1 MIMSKKIVGV
11 FHSEQEASSAI
22 QSLKRTGYHADDIS
36 IITRDKKDMRKLEDE
51 TGTMAPE
58 GAAGGAATGGVLG
71 GIGGLLAGLGA
82 LAIPGIGPIL
92 AAGPLAATLAGAAVG
107 AAGGGI
113 VGGLIGLGIPEN
125 EAQEYDNAVDE
136 GKILVIVD
144 TDESNRS
151 EVYRIFRDNNSANR
165 RYDDEYAASDR
176 TATSEMANEDTL
188 YGNTPAMGAT
198 NLDANRM
205 DNTPVGDRGLAAPA
219 DLERD
224 TLNRDRD
231 VMGRDDEARKLQLRE
246 EQLDVNKNTVR
257 SGEVEVHKDIVE
269 ERKEMDVPV
278 SHEEVVIERRS
289 VGDVPTDQPVGL
301 DETIRVPVSEE
312 QVEVNKRNVVTGEV
326 EVHKRDVHETEHVS
340 DTLRR
345 EEARIE
351 KDGHP
356 DMREGSETLKEK
368 ASSRRL

>member
-22 QSLKRTGYHADDIS
+22 QSLKRTGYNADDIS

-107 AAGGGI
+107 AAGGGL

-125 EAQEYDNAVDE
+125 EAQEYDTAVDE

-144 TDESNRS
+144 TEESNRS
-151 EVYRIFRDNNSANR
+151 EVYGIFRDNNSANR
-165 RYDDEYAASDR
+165 RYDDEYASSDR
-176 TATSEMANEDTL
+176 ALNSEMASEDTL
-188 YGNTPAMGAT
+188 YGSTPAMGAT

-205 DNTPVGDRGLAAPA
+205 DNTPVGERGLAAPA
-219 DLERD
+219 DLDRD
-224 TLNRDRD
+224 TLRRDGI
-231 VMGRDDEARKLQLRE
+231 GRDDETRKLELRE

-269 ERKEMDVPV
+269 ERKEVDVPV

-301 DETIRVPVSEE
+301 DESIRVPVSEE

-326 EVHKRDVHETEHVS
+326 EVHKRDVQETEHIS

-351 KDGHP
+351 KDGNP
-356 DMREGSETLKEK
+356 DMRESSETLKEK
-368 ASSRRL
+368 APSRRL